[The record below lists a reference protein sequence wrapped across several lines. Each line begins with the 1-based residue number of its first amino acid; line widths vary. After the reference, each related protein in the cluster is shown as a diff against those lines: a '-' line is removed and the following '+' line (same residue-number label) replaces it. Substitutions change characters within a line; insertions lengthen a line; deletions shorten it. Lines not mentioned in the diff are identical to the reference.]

1 MRQDAAG
8 SIRETRDRLQGG
20 SVTTVTTKNNLTRD
34 EARSRADTIHQVRY
48 RITLDLTEEDAFTSE
63 SVIRFGCRE
72 RGGETFV
79 DLTALDVRSIDVNGR
94 SIPTEAFDGNR
105 VGLSGLKEENEVRIV
120 ATCRYFRTEVG
131 MHRFQD
137 PVDGLV
143 YLHTH
148 LEPFGAH
155 RVFACFDQ
163 PDLKGT
169 FDFVVAAPQGWEV
182 VSNSRPGGPPEPAG
196 PTARWTFE
204 TTPLMPPYITAVCA
218 GPYHV
223 VRDRHRQID
232 LGLYCRQS
240 LAEHLDPEELL
251 EVTRQGFDF
260 FEPAFGYPYAFGK
273 YDQVFIPESNSGAME
288 NAGCVT
294 FNDLYIFRSRVT
306 DAARERRAETVLH
319 EMAHM
324 WFGDLVTLRWW
335 DDLWLNESFASYM
348 GVLSEAEATRFREA
362 WTTFADTEKTWAYRQ
377 DQLPSTHPIVAD
389 VPDVE
394 SVHLNFDGISY
405 AKGASVLKQLVA
417 WVGQDRFQEGLKLYC
432 KRYEFGNASL
442 DDFLAAVEEGS
453 GRDLHAWSKEWL
465 ETAGVNTL
473 RPAFEVREED
483 DGAVFSSFYVTQEAP
498 AEWPTLRSH
507 RLAIGLYDATDQGLI
522 RRRRIELDVVGER
535 TEVPDLVGEA
545 VPDLSLLNDD
555 DLTYAKIRLDEGSLR
570 TVVGKLRELG
580 DSLPRTLCW
589 SACWDMTRDAE
600 MRARDYL
607 RLVIGNI
614 GTETKVGV
622 VQSLLGAA
630 SSAIN
635 IYGDPLNRE
644 AAMQSLAE
652 ATLDGLQGAEP
663 GSDHQ
668 LVWARAF
675 IATARSPEHLAMVRG
690 LLEGTLTFDG
700 LVVDTDLR
708 WHLVR
713 SLAAAGIVGE
723 DAIAAEN
730 DRDPTDRGSRHA
742 AAARAARPDPEAK
755 ARAWQTIVED
765 LTQPLALLEDMMA
778 GFQQPGQEDLLEP
791 YSGRFFDALQG
802 VWERRDLPEALAFG
816 RRMYPH
822 LDISAETIER
832 TDRYLA
838 RDGVPSP
845 LRRLLAEGRDG
856 VSRAMRAREADRA
869 E

>member
-1 MRQDAAG
+1 M
-8 SIRETRDRLQGG
+8 
-20 SVTTVTTKNNLTRD
+20 TTKNNLTRD
-34 EARSRADTIHQVRY
+34 EARWRAEAIHDVRY
-48 RITLDLTEEDAFTSE
+48 RVTLNLSEEDSFTSE

-72 RGGETFV
+72 RGADTFL
-79 DLTALDVRSIDVNGR
+79 DLTALDVRSMEVNGR
-94 SIPTEAFDGNR
+94 SIRAGAFDGNR
-105 VGLSGLKEENEVRIV
+105 VHVSGLEERNEIRLV
-120 ATCRYFRTEVG
+120 ATCRYYRTEVG

-137 PVDGLV
+137 PVDGRV

-163 PDLKGT
+163 PDLKGA
-169 FDFVVAAPQGWEV
+169 FDFTVIAPQGWEV
-182 VSNSRPGGPPEPAG
+182 VSNSPPVGPPSPAG
-196 PTARWTFE
+196 SAVQWSFE

-223 VRDRHRQID
+223 VRDRHRDIA

-324 WFGDLVTLRWW
+324 WFGDLVTMRWW

-348 GVLSEAEATRFREA
+348 GVLSQAEATRFREA

-417 WVGQDRFQEGLKLYC
+417 WVGQERFQEGLKLYC

-473 RPAFEVREED
+473 RPSFEVREED
-483 DGAVFSSFYVTQEAP
+483 DRTVFSSFYVMQEAP
-498 AEWPTLRSH
+498 PEWPTLRSH

-522 RRRRIELDVVGER
+522 RRRRVELDVIGER
-535 TEVPDLVGEA
+535 TEVPELAGEV
-545 VPDLSLLNDD
+545 VPDLTLLNDD
-555 DLTYAKIRLDEGSLR
+555 DLTYAKIRLDEDSLR
-570 TVVGKLRELG
+570 TVVGNLAELNE
-580 DSLPRTLCW
+580 SLARTLCW
-589 SACWDMTRDAE
+589 TACWDMTRDAE
-600 MRARDYL
+600 MPARRYL
-607 RLVIGNI
+607 RLVIANI
-614 GTETKVGV
+614 GTEAKVSV
-622 VQSLLGAA
+622 VQTLLGQAA
-630 SSAIN
+630 SSAN
-635 IYGDPLNRE
+635 IYGDPANRD
-644 AAMQSLAE
+644 AATQTLAK
-652 ATLDGLQGAEP
+652 ATLDGLQQAEA

-668 LVWARAF
+668 LVWARSF
-675 IATARSPEHLAMVRG
+675 IATARSSEHLAMVRG
-690 LLEGTLTFDG
+690 LLDGLVTFDG
-700 LVVDTDLR
+700 LKVDTDLR

-713 SLAAAGIVGE
+713 SLAAAGSVGE
-723 DAIAAEN
+723 DVIDAESE
-730 DRDPTDRGSRHA
+730 RDPSDRGSRHA
-742 AAARAARPDPEAK
+742 AAARAARPDAQAK
-755 ARAWQTIVED
+755 ARVWRIIVED
-765 LTQPLALLEDMMA
+765 LTQPLALLEEMMA
-778 GFQQPGQEDLLEP
+778 GFQQPGQEELLEP
-791 YSGRFFDALQG
+791 YGQRFFDVLQD
-802 VWERRDLPEALAFG
+802 VWERRDLPESLAFG

-822 LDISAETIER
+822 LAISNETIER
-832 TDRYLA
+832 TDRYLV
-838 RDGVPSP
+838 RESVPSP

-856 VSRAMRAREADRA
+856 VARALRARAADR
-869 E
+869 ES